1 MEIENV
7 TIPLG
12 PNPHTFVIKF
22 NRKGRVLYYDAGER
36 RSILEIIHIEL
47 AKMLETSH
55 VNIVRQTR
63 GLDPDRRETDWYFFI
78 GSDISP
84 GNWIIDKLLASDG
97 VREINE
103 LIKREDEIAA
113 PIRAEQFTFYYLNE
127 KLIEPE

>member
-22 NRKGRVLYYDAGER
+22 NRKGRVLYYEAGER

-55 VNIVRQTR
+55 INIIRQTR
-63 GLDPDRRETDWYFFI
+63 GLDPDHRETDWYFFI

-84 GNWIIDKLLASDG
+84 GHWIIDRLLASEG
-97 VREINE
+97 VGEIQE
-103 LIKREDEIAA
+103 AWHRGSS
-113 PIRAEQFTFYYLNE
+113 
-127 KLIEPE
+127 